1 MPYNSINKPRFR
13 PLRSVEQSILSCFR
27 IGDWRIGL
35 KEMMDKTIVPPCAMC
50 NSISLSL
57 PHFLLWC
64 PVLDSVRRA
73 SGLYAYIVENLFFK
87 QLSEEEVIKLYLDAK
102 GNEKTSVKERG
113 HALASMRNEWYRVA
127 MRKGINLNVRT
138 KEIRL
143 ID

>member
-1 MPYNSINKPRFR
+1 M
-13 PLRSVEQSILSCFR
+13 
-27 IGDWRIGL
+27 
-35 KEMMDKTIVPPCAMC
+35 
-50 NSISLSL
+50 
-57 PHFLLWC
+57 
-64 PVLDSVRRA
+64 
-73 SGLYAYIVENLFFK
+73 
-87 QLSEEEVIKLYLDAK
+87 IKLYLDAK